1 MQIQINTDN
10 NVSVRESFGDKLETM
25 LSEKLSR
32 FSEHITRLEVH
43 LSDENGPKTGVM
55 DKKCIIEARHSG
67 RAPVAV
73 SAIGDN
79 YELALKGAVEKLM
92 ASLTTIQGKMSTH

>member
-10 NVSVRESFGDKLETM
+10 NVSVHEGFSDKLETM

-67 RAPVAV
+67 RAPIAV